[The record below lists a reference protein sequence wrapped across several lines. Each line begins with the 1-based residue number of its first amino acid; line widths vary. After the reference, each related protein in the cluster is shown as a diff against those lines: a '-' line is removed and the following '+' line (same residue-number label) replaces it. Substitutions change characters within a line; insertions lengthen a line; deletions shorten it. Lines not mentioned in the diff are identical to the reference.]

1 MVQGP
6 PNSRR
11 WLPETKKRNHK
22 ENAMK
27 TKRIVLVAVAAVA
40 VVGVLAGFAQHQM
53 RNPKRAYEFMSVKV
67 NSLLDDINA
76 TDAQRA
82 QVNQMKDELWQ
93 QGQAL
98 HQTDQ
103 LREQLVSQWGA
114 DQVDAAK
121 LHAAVNEKID
131 AFRAFANKAVDDSV
145 KLHDLLT
152 PEQRAKLQEEIQ
164 NFHQHHHGHDS
175 MH

>member
-1 MVQGP
+1 V
-6 PNSRR
+6 
-11 WLPETKKRNHK
+11 PEAKTENQK

-27 TKRIVLVAVAAVA
+27 TKRVVLVAVAALA
-40 VVGVLAGFAQHQM
+40 VIGLLAGAGFAQHQM
-53 RNPKRAYEFMSVKV
+53 HNPKRAYEFMSVKV

-98 HQTDQ
+98 HQTEQ
-103 LREQLVSQWGA
+103 LREHLVSQWGA

-131 AFRAFANKAVDDSV
+131 AFRAFANRAVDDSV

-152 PEQRAKLQEEIQ
+152 PEQRAKLQEEIR
-164 NFHQHHHGHDS
+164 NLHQHHGHDS